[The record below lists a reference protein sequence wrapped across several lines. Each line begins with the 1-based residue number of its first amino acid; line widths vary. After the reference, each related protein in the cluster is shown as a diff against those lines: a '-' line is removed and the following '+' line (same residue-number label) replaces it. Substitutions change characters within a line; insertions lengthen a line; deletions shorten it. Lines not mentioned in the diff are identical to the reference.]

1 KEGGTIVWD
10 GNPMSAIL
18 NLEAVYHT
26 QANPGVLIESSMIN
40 KKIDTDVSVALAG
53 NLNNLEIIFLIDFP
67 NVTSTIK
74 SEIEYALADNDLR
87 RNQALALLTTGNFI
101 SPENARTAA
110 YGSLFESAG
119 SVVGS
124 MFDDEDSKINV
135 NLNYTQAERNP
146 YSESENESARISANI
161 STQLS
166 DRIVLN
172 GKLGVPVGGED
183 SSIVGDVEIQFLLNE
198 DGSLR
203 AQVFNRE
210 NNITYLGEGIGY
222 TQGVGLAYE
231 VDFNSFREL
240 WQKIFLKAEE
250 RARRERLRLEEEEKK
265 KQEQLPQQND
275 TIEQIEYSEKRIENN
290 HQNALYHTETDK

>member
-1 KEGGTIVWD
+1 
-10 GNPMSAIL
+10 
-18 NLEAVYHT
+18 
-26 QANPGVLIESSMIN
+26 
-40 KKIDTDVSVALAG
+40 
-53 NLNNLEIIFLIDFP
+53 
-67 NVTSTIK
+67 
-74 SEIEYALADNDLR
+74 DNDLR

-203 AQVFNRE
+203 AQVFNRDRKS
-210 NNITYLGEGIGY
+210 TRL
-222 TQGVGLAYE
+222 
-231 VDFNSFREL
+231 NSSHV
-240 WQKIFLKAEE
+240 
-250 RARRERLRLEEEEKK
+250 
-265 KQEQLPQQND
+265 
-275 TIEQIEYSEKRIENN
+275 QISY
-290 HQNALYHTETDK
+290 A

>member
-1 KEGGTIVWD
+1 IPIDKKLSVKKGGTIIWD
-10 GNPMSAIL
+10 GDPMNANL
-18 NLEAVYHT
+18 NLEAIYHT
-26 QANPGVLIESSMIN
+26 QANPGLIVESSMVN
-40 KKIDTDVSVALAG
+40 KKIDTDVSVVVTG
-53 NLNNLEIIFLIDFP
+53 NLSNPEINFLIDFP
-67 NVTSTIK
+67 NVSSTIK

-87 RNQALALLTTGNFI
+87 RTQALALLGTGNFI
-101 SPENARTAA
+101 SPKNASTAA
-110 YGSLFESAG
+110 YGSLFESMG
-119 SVVGS
+119 SL
-124 MFDDEDSKINV
+124 FDGIFSEEGGKVQVSLD
-135 NLNYTQAERNP
+135 YTQAERNP
-146 YSESENESARISANI
+146 FAENESARISANI

-265 KQEQLPQQND
+265 KQEQLPVQND
-275 TIEQIEYSEKRIENN
+275 TIEQTKYSENRFE
-290 HQNALYHTETDK
+290 